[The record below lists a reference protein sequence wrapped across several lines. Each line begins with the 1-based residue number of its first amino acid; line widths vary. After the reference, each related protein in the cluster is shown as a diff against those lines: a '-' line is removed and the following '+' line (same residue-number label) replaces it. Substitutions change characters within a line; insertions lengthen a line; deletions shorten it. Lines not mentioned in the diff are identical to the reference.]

1 MSYSIVVE
9 DIMQYAID
17 TLSIEIGRLQ
27 KTIRKMRT
35 KIPVE
40 GEEEA
45 ILERTAEFEGQI
57 REMRKAIGVLK
68 NFVRENSQYNNR
80 DANQYNS
87 SYLGTGKPNKDF

>member
-1 MSYSIVVE
+1 
-9 DIMQYAID
+9 MQYAID

-45 ILERTAEFEGQI
+45 ILERVTEFETQI
-57 REMRKAIGVLK
+57 R
-68 NFVRENSQYNNR
+68 
-80 DANQYNS
+80 
-87 SYLGTGKPNKDF
+87 

>member
-1 MSYSIVVE
+1 MVE
-9 DIMQYAID
+9 EIMQYAID

-45 ILERTAEFEGQI
+45 ILERAAEFEGQI

-68 NFVRENSQYNNR
+68 NFVRENSQYANR

-87 SYLGTGKPNKDF
+87 SYLGTNKPNKEY